1 MGNQAEVVMP
11 RFPEQRLWDRIH
23 KNVGLHVH
31 IERIEN
37 SVGAGTPD
45 TLVIHKGN
53 VLFVEHKEAERPAK
67 ASTRLQWRHPLTPQ
81 QRNWHLTWHQNGGR
95 SAIVIGVE
103 RELFALPGRMAD
115 DITAMPY
122 NVMAAW
128 RLDYIALTNVYQ
140 GLVRL

>member
-1 MGNQAEVVMP
+1 MP
-11 RFPEQRLWDRIH
+11 RFPEQRLWDRIA
-23 KNVGLHVH
+23 KNVGPHVH

-45 TLVIHKGN
+45 TLVIYRGS
-53 VLFVEHKEAERPAK
+53 VLFVEHKEAARPAK
-67 ASTRLQWRHPLTPQ
+67 VSTRLQWRHPMTPS
-81 QRNWHLTWHQNGGR
+81 QRNWHLLWHQNGGR

-115 DITAMPY
+115 QIAAMPY
-122 NVMAAW
+122 NTMAAW
-128 RLDYIALTNVYQ
+128 RLDYIALINVYQ